1 MEKMVTQNRL
11 LLQQMPKMAPRMAQ
25 SLHLM
30 PEKWIPMFYPFC
42 LAPLEYYLCSTLV
55 GKTELKCT
63 ENFKAYISISL
74 NTTGHCFD
82 VLLRASALLLAQNT
96 SRLVQGSP

>member
-1 MEKMVTQNRL
+1 MVTQNRL

-42 LAPLEYYLCSTLV
+42 LVPLEYLCSTLV

-63 ENFKAYISISL
+63 ENFKGLYL
-74 NTTGHCFD
+74 NFIKYNGTLF
-82 VLLRASALLLAQNT
+82 
-96 SRLVQGSP
+96 